1 MCVLRRCCCRGLP
14 SLVVTHG
21 PRVLPVA
28 SASGLL
34 TRSASRSAKRAKQ
47 LSSGA
52 DEGILPA
59 KLDVRQLQDLLR
71 YLHRDERSVKYRQH
85 GRAVAAMAREL
96 AEPDDSAALAT
107 ILGSRWYH
115 WWQRAQRPSRKA
127 ARKAARR
134 TGAAEAG
141 PADRLET
148 NQPASPASAIWAQ
161 LELLLHGRRRRGTNQ
176 GARALLAAYQERAL
190 ATDVPQ
196 FPQVTQVQKI
206 IERCDRSRA
215 GLVGAARLLQALPTL
230 TGTAPSVGCL
240 AEFIR
245 LCVERHAPL
254 YLRFSDAIVRMMTT
268 ALEQAAR
275 NNVASELE
283 QVTREARYLAFRYI
297 AELGVAL
304 FPDHMRPIA
313 DERIMHWFRWT
324 IAKVL
329 KRYARVMQRLRV
341 AETSRAPPAT
351 TATDQFASSKEALDR
366 GQVVPPA
373 RQLPESVD
381 TKTAAVSVP
390 APARSGDAAPV
401 AATSSTAVVDPLLQL
416 PVLVLESAMSAAIR
430 LGQIVEATDLLV
442 EYRPGERP
450 APFKGIHPP
459 SRVLLRTLLKRCADE
474 GLVTESLE
482 VMAHSRALGYRIRPS
497 DVAHIFNAAAEAARR
512 QEAQLVGGAGAT
524 RKPALR
530 STARAGHT
538 FERITLPALNLDII
552 FHLYQHLLHATACRF
567 DLEVFT
573 AIARA
578 VSTAPPAE
586 QRAERAMS
594 VLKEVRRRRIRPSS
608 ALLQQ
613 LMLACISGGDI
624 RRALSIHI
632 HMAERNMPLS
642 VPVAN
647 ALIKLCLDRGHAA
660 TARAVLE
667 DLAQRQE
674 STSLNAETL
683 SLLVRYW
690 AQVGNEEQAV
700 KTIER
705 IRSMG
710 SGLKPTETAYV
721 AMLELAASRG
731 DVQAALYWMR
741 ALERELG
748 CESPERVS
756 SDGVPF
762 KASMPSE
769 QAFFALFQCLRK
781 AAAAETAMNL
791 LHEYGVRYGYQPSPL
806 VYEIVYETCLRGSR
820 IDYMRQL
827 RQEIQQ
833 RGVTLPPLDSLNV

>member
-1 MCVLRRCCCRGLP
+1 
-14 SLVVTHG
+14 
-21 PRVLPVA
+21 
-28 SASGLL
+28 
-34 TRSASRSAKRAKQ
+34 
-47 LSSGA
+47 
-52 DEGILPA
+52 
-59 KLDVRQLQDLLR
+59 
-71 YLHRDERSVKYRQH
+71 
-85 GRAVAAMAREL
+85 
-96 AEPDDSAALAT
+96 
-107 ILGSRWYH
+107 
-115 WWQRAQRPSRKA
+115 
-127 ARKAARR
+127 
-134 TGAAEAG
+134 
-141 PADRLET
+141 
-148 NQPASPASAIWAQ
+148 
-161 LELLLHGRRRRGTNQ
+161 
-176 GARALLAAYQERAL
+176 
-190 ATDVPQ
+190 
-196 FPQVTQVQKI
+196 
-206 IERCDRSRA
+206 
-215 GLVGAARLLQALPTL
+215 
-230 TGTAPSVGCL
+230 
-240 AEFIR
+240 
-245 LCVERHAPL
+245 
-254 YLRFSDAIVRMMTT
+254 MMTT

-324 IAKVL
+324 VAKVL

-341 AETSRAPPAT
+341 AETSRAPAAT

-366 GQVVPPA
+366 GQ
-373 RQLPESVD
+373 
-381 TKTAAVSVP
+381 
-390 APARSGDAAPV
+390 
-401 AATSSTAVVDPLLQL
+401 
-416 PVLVLESAMSAAIR
+416 
-430 LGQIVEATDLLV
+430 
-442 EYRPGERP
+442 
-450 APFKGIHPP
+450 
-459 SRVLLRTLLKRCADE
+459 
-474 GLVTESLE
+474 
-482 VMAHSRALGYRIRPS
+482 
-497 DVAHIFNAAAEAARR
+497 
-512 QEAQLVGGAGAT
+512 
-524 RKPALR
+524 
-530 STARAGHT
+530 
-538 FERITLPALNLDII
+538 
-552 FHLYQHLLHATACRF
+552 
-567 DLEVFT
+567 
-573 AIARA
+573 
-578 VSTAPPAE
+578 
-586 QRAERAMS
+586 
-594 VLKEVRRRRIRPSS
+594 
-608 ALLQQ
+608 
-613 LMLACISGGDI
+613 
-624 RRALSIHI
+624 
-632 HMAERNMPLS
+632 
-642 VPVAN
+642 VAN

-731 DVQAALYWMR
+731 DVQAALNWMR

>member
-1 MCVLRRCCCRGLP
+1 
-14 SLVVTHG
+14 VVTHW

-341 AETSRAPPAT
+341 AETSRAPAAT

-512 QEAQLVGGAGAT
+512 QEAQLAGGAGAT

-573 AIARA
+573 AI
-578 VSTAPPAE
+578 
-586 QRAERAMS
+586 
-594 VLKEVRRRRIRPSS
+594 KEVRRRRIRPSS

-624 RRALSIHI
+624 RRALS
-632 HMAERNMPLS
+632 LS

-731 DVQAALYWMR
+731 DVQAALNWMR